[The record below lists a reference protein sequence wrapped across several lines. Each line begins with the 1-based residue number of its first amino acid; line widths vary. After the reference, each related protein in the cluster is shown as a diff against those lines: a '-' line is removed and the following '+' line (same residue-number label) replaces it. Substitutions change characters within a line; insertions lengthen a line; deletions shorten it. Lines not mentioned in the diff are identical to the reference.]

1 MTDMSEMGGLGDLLK
16 QAQALM
22 SAQQQAA
29 EQIVEGVAGGAMVRV
44 EMTGGGDVRRVQIDP
59 KVVDPADVEMLE
71 DLVLAALHDA
81 TAKARALSQQAMGG
95 LDLGAL
101 GGMLGQ

>member
-29 EQIVEGVAGGAMVRV
+29 EQLVEGVAGGAMVRV
-44 EMTGGGDVRRVQIDP
+44 EMTG
-59 KVVDPADVEMLE
+59 
-71 DLVLAALHDA
+71 
-81 TAKARALSQQAMGG
+81 
-95 LDLGAL
+95 
-101 GGMLGQ
+101 